1 MNQKQTIALL
11 SALAALLVAALVL
24 RAIPLPDASFRLERF
39 PTEGPGF
46 SSREA
51 PLTEAEKEAL
61 GPAVGMK
68 RLYAWRGRSY
78 ALTILDGTRNR
89 NAAHDPRYCF
99 RGAGWRIN
107 KESRIPVPGGTAR
120 RVWMS
125 NRDGDSEALVF
136 YSTGVAAFDDPKTY
150 WLQATKRRWLR
161 GLGGPEPVLVT
172 IQPVNPGDTV
182 DGLAEEFL
190 PLLPLP

>member
-1 MNQKQTIALL
+1 MNQKQTIWLL
-11 SALAALLVAALVL
+11 SALAALLVTALAL
-24 RAIPLPDASFRLERF
+24 RAIPLPDAAERLESF
-39 PTEGPGF
+39 PSKGPGF
-46 SSREA
+46 TSRDA
-51 PLTEAEKEAL
+51 PLTEIEKEAL

-99 RGAGWRIN
+99 RGAGWRIT
-107 KESRIPVPGGTAR
+107 KESRVPIPGGSAR

-125 NRDGDSEALVF
+125 NRDGNSEALVF
-136 YSTGVAAFDDPKTY
+136 YSTGIEAFDDPKAY
-150 WLQATKRRWLR
+150 WLRATKRRWLR

-172 IQPVNPGDTV
+172 IQPVNSGETV
-182 DGLAEEFL
+182 EGLAEGLL